1 MSHLIY
7 QQCNKFIHV
16 TDGMTVML
24 LSPNLLQKIR
34 AATDYLCRI
43 TLSRKLL
50 HKFEK
55 LCVNFQGS
63 YK

>member
-7 QQCNKFIHV
+7 HQCNEFIHV

-24 LSPNLLQKIR
+24 LSPNLLQEIR
-34 AATDYLCRI
+34 AATNYLCQI

-50 HKFEK
+50 NKFDK
-55 LCVNFQGS
+55 VV
-63 YK
+63 